1 MHTHLLSRRR
11 ALAMGLSLPMLGSV
25 GAPAVAAAA
34 YPQKAI
40 KFILP
45 FSAGGGTDETAR
57 VLADVLSKSLKVP
70 VICENKPGASGA
82 IAVRAITA
90 APADGYSVLIGTNSL
105 LAVNPIAVKN
115 LGYDPFKDLT
125 PVHGIRVSPPVVS
138 APLNSPYTSVKDAL
152 LKAKASGQ
160 PLKIGNY
167 SHGYELLAAWIGHLE
182 GVSVVHVPYKGPS
195 PMLVDLIG
203 GQLDFAISDPSSAF
217 ELMQGGRLQA
227 MAICGG
233 QRDAT
238 MPKVPTIK
246 EQGYP
251 EFESYTWAC
260 VSAKAGTP
268 ADVLKTLSDAVAQAN
283 RTPAMVARRTGFPG
297 KELDLALGELGKFQR
312 QEFERFQRVAK
323 ATNYQAK

>member
-1 MHTHLLSRRR
+1 MQETLKRRR
-11 ALAMGLSLPMLGSV
+11 VLAMGMALPALAS
-25 GAPAVAAAA
+25 PAMTSAASAF
-34 YPQKAI
+34 PSKTI

-57 VLADVLSKSLKVP
+57 VLAEEVSKLLKVP

-90 APADGYSVLIGTNSL
+90 APADGHSVLIATNSL
-105 LAVNPIAVKN
+105 VAVNPVAVKN

-125 PVHGIRVSPPVVS
+125 PVHGIRVSPPIVS
-138 APLNSPYTSVKDAL
+138 APLNSPYASVKEAL

-167 SHGYELLAAWIGHLE
+167 SHGYELLAAWIGQLE
-182 GVSVVHVPYKGPS
+182 KVPVVHVPYKGPS

-217 ELMQGGRLQA
+217 ELMQGGRIKA
-227 MAICGG
+227 AAICGG

-238 MPKVPTIK
+238 LPKVPTIK

-251 EFESYTWAC
+251 DFESYTWSS
-260 VSAKAGTP
+260 VFAKAGTP
-268 ADVLKTLSDAVAQAN
+268 PDVLKRLSDAVAQAN

-297 KELDLALGELGKFQR
+297 KELDLALADMGKFQR

-323 ATNYQAK
+323 ATNYQPK